1 MPFDICL
8 GRKPAAVDRI
18 AQFARAQAVA
28 TQIIGSITDEQL
40 TLPTPCTEWNVRD
53 ILNHVLDGDLLVI
66 AWLQGETPPWG
77 RDVNHLGGTD
87 PQAVVPLV
95 LEWLAACYALAAA
108 EAGDLERVLTPRM
121 GPMSVD
127 AVVARRVDDL
137 VAHLWDLAIVTG
149 QPVDYDPE
157 LVESVLAHYHER
169 LDGMPREGK
178 PVAEPQP
185 VPEGATAA
193 DRLAAYLGRPVGAW
207 RTTT

>member
-1 MPFDICL
+1 M
-8 GRKPAAVDRI
+8 DRI
-18 AQFARAQAVA
+18 TQFARAQAAA
-28 TQIIGSITDEQL
+28 TQIIGSVTDEQL
-40 TLPTPCTEWNVRD
+40 TLPTPCSEWNVRD

-66 AWLQGETPPWG
+66 AWIQGETPPWG
-77 RDVNHLGGTD
+77 RGVDHLGTD
-87 PQAVVPLV
+87 SHPQTVV
-95 LEWLAACYALAAA
+95 LEKLAACYALATA

-127 AVVARRVDDL
+127 AVVARRIDDL
-137 VAHLWDLAIVTG
+137 VAHLWDLAIATG
-149 QPVDYDPE
+149 QAVDYDPE

-193 DRLAAYLGRPVGAW
+193 DRLAAYLGRSIGA
-207 RTTT
+207 RL

>member
-1 MPFDICL
+1 
-8 GRKPAAVDRI
+8 VDRI

-40 TLPTPCTEWNVRD
+40 TLTTPCSEWNVRD
-53 ILNHVLDGDLLVI
+53 ILNHILDGDLLVI
-66 AWLQGETPPWG
+66 AWIQGETPPWG
-77 RDVNHLGGTD
+77 RDVDHLGTD
-87 PQAVVPLV
+87 PHPQTVV
-95 LEWLAACYALAAA
+95 LEKLAACYALAAA
-108 EAGDLERVLTPRM
+108 EAGDLARVLTPRM

-127 AVVARRVDDL
+127 AVVARRIDDL
-137 VAHLWDLAIVTG
+137 VAHLWDLAIATG
-149 QPVDYDPE
+149 QAVDYDPE

-193 DRLAAYLGRPVGAW
+193 DRLAAYLGRSIGA
-207 RTTT
+207 RLAP